1 MRAISQDGPGG
12 PEVLHL
18 VDVDRPE
25 PIPTEVLV
33 RVHATS
39 VNPVDWKT
47 RSGGGMFSRF
57 DDDQVILGWDVSG
70 VVEEVGPGVNRF
82 AVGDE
87 VYGFP
92 RFPHPGRTYAEY
104 VTAPSRH
111 FARKPAN
118 LDHHQAAAVPLVGLT
133 AWQALVETA
142 DLQPGQRVLI
152 HAAAGGVGHMA
163 VQVAKARGAYVIG
176 TATEGKHDFLRDL
189 GADELID
196 YKNTDFATAVR
207 DVDVVLDMIGG
218 DYTER
223 SIPTLRRGGFLVTIP
238 GGAAEHAAAV
248 ADAAGVRHTWVLVEP
263 DHHGLEQLTELIE
276 KGALR
281 VEVSTVLPL
290 GEAAR
295 AHEMGEA
302 GRTRGKI
309 VLDTT
314 L

>member
-1 MRAISQDGPGG
+1 
-12 PEVLHL
+12 
-18 VDVDRPE
+18 
-25 PIPTEVLV
+25 
-33 RVHATS
+33 
-39 VNPVDWKT
+39 
-47 RSGGGMFSRF
+47 
-57 DDDQVILGWDVSG
+57 
-70 VVEEVGPGVNRF
+70 
-82 AVGDE
+82 
-87 VYGFP
+87 
-92 RFPHPGRTYAEY
+92 
-104 VTAPSRH
+104 
-111 FARKPAN
+111 
-118 LDHHQAAAVPLVGLT
+118 
-133 AWQALVETA
+133 
-142 DLQPGQRVLI
+142 
-152 HAAAGGVGHMA
+152 
-163 VQVAKARGAYVIG
+163 
-176 TATEGKHDFLRDL
+176 
-189 GADELID
+189 
-196 YKNTDFATAVR
+196 VR